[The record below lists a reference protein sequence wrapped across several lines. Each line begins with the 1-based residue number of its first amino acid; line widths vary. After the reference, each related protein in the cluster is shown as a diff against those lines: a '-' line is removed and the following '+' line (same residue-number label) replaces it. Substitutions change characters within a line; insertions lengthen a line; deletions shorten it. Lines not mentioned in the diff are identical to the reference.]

1 MWSGALVEYL
11 VAARAKIDECADLS
25 TKQNGVAFHNEETGS
40 GEDYVTPS
48 FVICTSHQ
56 SLFW

>member
-1 MWSGALVEYL
+1 L

-25 TKQNGVAFHNEETGS
+25 TKQNGVAFRNDLSGN
-40 GEDYVTPS
+40 GEDYITPS

-56 SLFW
+56 SLFG